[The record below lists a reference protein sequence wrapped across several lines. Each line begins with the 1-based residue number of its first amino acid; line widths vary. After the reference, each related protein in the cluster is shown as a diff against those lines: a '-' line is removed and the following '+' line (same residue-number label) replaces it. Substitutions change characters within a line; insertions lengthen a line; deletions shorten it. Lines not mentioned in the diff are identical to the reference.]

1 MADRPNPTFARC
13 VRAARPRA
21 RNCEIR
27 ADIVIGLGLTIQPS
41 GVRTLFF
48 ARLVHGRRRFA
59 TIGSAD
65 VPTAP
70 EARREARRL
79 IASHIAPVRTDRGPR
94 MPGRPMTAFAAS

>member
-1 MADRPNPTFARC
+1 MADRANSTFARC
-13 VRAARPRA
+13 VRAVRLRA
-21 RNCEIR
+21 RKCEIR
-27 ADIVIGLGLTIQPS
+27 DDIVIGLGLTIQPS

-48 ARLVHGRRRFA
+48 ARLMHGRRRFA

-79 IASHIAPVRTDRGPR
+79 IASHIAPARTDRGPSR
-94 MPGRPMTAFAAS
+94 GAP